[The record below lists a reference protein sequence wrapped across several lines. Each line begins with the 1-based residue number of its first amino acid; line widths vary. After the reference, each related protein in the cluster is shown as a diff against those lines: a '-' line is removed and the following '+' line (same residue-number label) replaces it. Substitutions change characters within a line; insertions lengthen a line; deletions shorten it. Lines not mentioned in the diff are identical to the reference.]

1 MTGKRY
7 ASVWDAIE
15 DTPQEAENM
24 KIRAALMEKLI
35 DFIDDSGM
43 PQGEI
48 AERLGVTQPR
58 ISDLVRGKIDL
69 FSIDALVN
77 MLVAAGLKVDLLVVP
92 SAPTPA
98 RSTRKTSAAAS
109 RRFALAD
116 LASLERRPLP
126 RSQLGS
132 PAHRCEAPTVDSA
145 G

>member
-7 ASVWDAIE
+7 ASVWDVIE
-15 DTPQEAENM
+15 NTPQETENM
-24 KIRAALMEKLI
+24 KIRGALMEKLI
-35 DFIDDSGM
+35 AFIDDSGM

-77 MLVAAGLKVDLLVVP
+77 MLVAAGLRVDFSVVP
-92 SAPTPA
+92 SARTPA

-109 RRFALAD
+109 SSVRAG
-116 LASLERRPLP
+116 
-126 RSQLGS
+126 GS
-132 PAHRCEAPTVDSA
+132 RKSGAKAAAKVAAR
-145 G
+145 

>member
-1 MTGKRY
+1 MTSKRY

-15 DTPQEAENM
+15 NTPQEAQNM
-24 KIRAALMEKLI
+24 KIRGALMEQLI

-77 MLVAAGLKVDLLVVP
+77 MLVAAGLKVDLFVTP
-92 SAPTPA
+92 SARTPA
-98 RSTRKTSAAAS
+98 RSARKTSAAAS
-109 RRFALAD
+109 SSVRAG
-116 LASLERRPLP
+116 
-126 RSQLGS
+126 GS
-132 PAHRCEAPTVDSA
+132 RKSGAKVAAKVA
-145 G
+145 GR

>member
-15 DTPQEAENM
+15 NTPQEAENM

-48 AERLGVTQPR
+48 AERIGVTQPR

-77 MLVAAGLKVDLLVVP
+77 MLVAAGLKVDLFVVP

-98 RSTRKTSAAAS
+98 RSTRKTPAAATS
-109 RRFALAD
+109 SVR
-116 LASLERRPLP
+116 
-126 RSQLGS
+126 
-132 PAHRCEAPTVDSA
+132 A
-145 G
+145 GGTRKSGAKARAKVATR

>member
-109 RRFALAD
+109 PPVRAD
-116 LASLERRPLP
+116 
-126 RSQLGS
+126 GS
-132 PAHRCEAPTVDSA
+132 RKSGAKAAAKVAAR
-145 G
+145 

>member
-7 ASVWDAIE
+7 TSVWDAIE
-15 DTPQEAENM
+15 NTPQEAENM
-24 KIRAALMEKLI
+24 KIRGALMEKLI
-35 DFIDDSGM
+35 DFIADSGM

-77 MLVAAGLKVDLLVVP
+77 MLVAAGLKVDLLIVP

-98 RSTRKTSAAAS
+98 RSTRKRTSAAAS
-109 RRFALAD
+109 SSVRAG
-116 LASLERRPLP
+116 
-126 RSQLGS
+126 GS
-132 PAHRCEAPTVDSA
+132 RKSGAKAAAKVAAR
-145 G
+145 

>member
-15 DTPQEAENM
+15 NTPQETENM
-24 KIRAALMEKLI
+24 KIRGALMEKLI
-35 DFIDDSGM
+35 AFIDDSGM

-77 MLVAAGLKVDLLVVP
+77 MLVAAGLKVDLFVVP
-92 SAPTPA
+92 SARTPA

-109 RRFALAD
+109 SSVRAG
-116 LASLERRPLP
+116 
-126 RSQLGS
+126 GS
-132 PAHRCEAPTVDSA
+132 RKSGAKAAAKVAAR
-145 G
+145 

>member
-1 MTGKRY
+1 VTSKRY

-15 DTPQEAENM
+15 NTPQETENM

-35 DFIDDSGM
+35 DFIDDSGL

-77 MLVAAGLKVDLLVVP
+77 MLVAAGLRVDLFVVP
-92 SAPTPA
+92 SAPNPA
-98 RSTRKTSAAAS
+98 RSARKRSATASSSVRTGGSRKSGAKAAAKAAA
-109 RRFALAD
+109 R
-116 LASLERRPLP
+116 
-126 RSQLGS
+126 
-132 PAHRCEAPTVDSA
+132 
-145 G
+145 

>member
-1 MTGKRY
+1 MTSRRH

-15 DTPQEAENM
+15 NTPQEAENM

-48 AERLGVTQPR
+48 AEHLGVTQPR
-58 ISDLVRGKIDL
+58 ISDLARGKIDL

-77 MLVAAGLKVDLLVVP
+77 MLVAAGLKVDLFVVP

-98 RSTRKTSAAAS
+98 RSTRKKSAIASSSVRAGGSRKSGAKAAAKVAA
-109 RRFALAD
+109 R
-116 LASLERRPLP
+116 
-126 RSQLGS
+126 
-132 PAHRCEAPTVDSA
+132 
-145 G
+145 